1 MRTATPLLAA
11 LLLALAVGS
20 AAAQEQEL
28 PRLAGHVVDEA
39 ELLSPE
45 TEDRLIRLL
54 SDHEAA
60 TGNQVVLVTLSS
72 LRGHDVSDYA
82 RRLCLYWK
90 GETPEQHCGVLLIVV
105 PAERAVRIEVAQELA
120 AALPEQTRRTIVQRE
135 ILPHLQGEALA
146 VGVEQGLRGILA
158 ALAGGYI
165 PPPDPQP
172 EAFTRTLGEI
182 VCFTVSGFYL
192 LVLGYAMLHRRRW
205 AAPPASALPP
215 GPAPLRAAS
224 GRW

>member
-1 MRTATPLLAA
+1 MRTASPFLAA
-11 LLLALAVGS
+11 FLLALAAGT

-28 PRLAGHVVDEA
+28 PRLSGHVVDEA
-39 ELLSPE
+39 EILSPE

-60 TGNQVVLVTLSS
+60 AGNQVVLVTLSS

-82 RRLCLYWK
+82 RRLCLYWQ

-120 AALPEQTRRTIVQRE
+120 AALTEETRRTIVQRE
-135 ILPHLQGEALA
+135 IVPFFQGDELTA
-146 VGVEQGLRGILA
+146 GIEHGLRGILA

-165 PPPDPQP
+165 PPPDQRP
-172 EAFTRTLGEI
+172 EAFTRTLGVI
-182 VCFTVSGFYL
+182 VSFTVSGLYL
-192 LVLGYAMLHRRRW
+192 VALIYALVRRRRRSV
-205 AAPPASALPP
+205 AAVAAIPA
-215 GPAPLRAAS
+215 GDEPLRAAS
-224 GRW
+224 ERW

>member
-1 MRTATPLLAA
+1 MRRATPLLAA
-11 LLLALAVGS
+11 LLLAFAAGRAV
-20 AAAQEQEL
+20 AQEQEL
-28 PRLAGHVVDEA
+28 PRLSGHVVDEA
-39 ELLSPE
+39 EILGPE

-82 RRLCLYWK
+82 QRLCRYWQ

-105 PAERAVRIEVAQELA
+105 PAERAVRIEAARELA
-120 AALPEQTRRTIVQRE
+120 GALPEETRRTILQRE
-135 ILPHLQGEALA
+135 ILPFFHGDEFAM
-146 VGVEQGLRGILA
+146 GIEHGLRGILA

-165 PPPDPQP
+165 PPPDTRP
-172 EAFTRTLGEI
+172 EAFTRTLGVI
-182 VCFTVSGFYL
+182 VSFTVSGLYLIALFYAL
-192 LVLGYAMLHRRRW
+192 LRRRRR
-205 AAPPASALPP
+205 AADP
-215 GPAPLRAAS
+215 GSVAPNGEAPLQTAS